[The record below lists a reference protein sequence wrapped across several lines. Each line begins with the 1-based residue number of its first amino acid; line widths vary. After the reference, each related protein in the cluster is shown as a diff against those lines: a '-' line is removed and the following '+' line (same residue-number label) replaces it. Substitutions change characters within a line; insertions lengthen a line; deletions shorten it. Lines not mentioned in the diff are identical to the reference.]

1 MNIKLFHD
9 DAIKLLEF
17 GFLSKSW
24 LQLLIR
30 TISFQFGSSEIHR
43 LSFNHL
49 VGTYPLHLIAC
60 KSHCLREPLQSH
72 TNEYHPKIADLSF
85 SFLLFALHAKS
96 IL

>member
-30 TISFQFGSSEIHR
+30 TISFQFGSSEVYR
-43 LSFNHL
+43 LNFNHL
-49 VGTYPLHLIAC
+49 VGTNPLHLIAC
-60 KSHCLREPLQSH
+60 KSHCLREPWRFRTDES
-72 TNEYHPKIADLSF
+72 HPKIEDLSF